1 VPEPSAVPFHV
12 VVVGAGFAG
21 TMTTVGLVDQ
31 WRCPRPLR
39 VTLLERSGRFGP
51 GVAYATT
58 DDQHLLNV
66 GARKMSA
73 LRDQPGQFVAW
84 SGAHDGE
91 FVSRGRYGE
100 YLAHL
105 LADAERR
112 AGPGVVTRRTEEAV
126 AYADGSV
133 HTRGGG
139 HHRADA
145 VVLATGVTAPPR
157 LPGAVDA
164 LAGAPGHVADPWAPG
179 GLEALRR
186 PGCSRV
192 LIVGTGLTMVD
203 VALTLSRGDRGPR
216 MLAVSRHGLL
226 PRAHRDGPCPEIAPV
241 ARPVDGPWTADA
253 LAAHVV
259 AAARGAR
266 DWRAAID
273 SLRPVTHGLWRAL
286 PITEQA
292 RFARDHARLWEVHR
306 HRMATPVAA
315 RVRAL
320 RADGRLGVRAAT
332 VERVEPLPDR
342 RIAAVLDGRRE
353 AFDAVVNATG
363 PDLDVRRGG
372 DPLLTGLLEAGHAA
386 VGPLGLGLRTDRDG
400 ALIRPDGREPAT
412 VYALGALRRGEL
424 WETTAVAEIRCQAAD
439 VAAVI
444 AQRAAADAGIGAG
457 ARGLEAAV

>member
-1 VPEPSAVPFHV
+1 MPDFSAVPFHV

-21 TMTTVGLVDQ
+21 TMTTVGLVDG

-51 GVAYATT
+51 GVAYAST

-66 GARKMSA
+66 TARKMSA
-73 LRDQPGQFVAW
+73 LRDRPGQFVTW
-84 SGAHDGE
+84 SGARDAE
-91 FVSRGRYGE
+91 FVSRGRYGD

-105 LADAERR
+105 LQDAERR

-126 AYADGSV
+126 AYTDGVV

-157 LPGAVDA
+157 LPGAVDE

-179 GLEALRR
+179 ALDELRR
-186 PGCSRV
+186 PGCERV
-192 LIVGTGLTMVD
+192 LVVGTGLTMVD

-216 MLAVSRHGLL
+216 IVAASRHGLV
-226 PRAHRDGPCPEIAPV
+226 PRAHRDRPCPEIAPV
-241 ARPVDGPWTADA
+241 VRPADGPWTADR
-253 LAAHVV
+253 LAALV
-259 AAARGAR
+259 ATAAREAR
-266 DWRAAID
+266 DWRAAVD

-292 RFARDHARLWEVHR
+292 RFARDHARIWEVHR

-315 RVRAL
+315 RIRAL
-320 RADGRLGVRAAT
+320 RADGRLAVRAAS
-332 VERVEPLPDR
+332 VDRVEPLR
-342 RIAAVLDGRRE
+342 NGRIAAVLDGRRE

-372 DPLLTGLLEAGHAA
+372 DPLLTGLLEAGHAS
-386 VGPLGLGLRTDRDG
+386 VGPLGLGLRTDHDG
-400 ALIRPDGREPAT
+400 ALVGGDGRVPGSL
-412 VYALGALRRGEL
+412 YALGALRRGEL

-439 VAAVI
+439 VAELI
-444 AQRAAADAGIGAG
+444 ARRAAGSALGEAQD
-457 ARGLEAAV
+457 GLEAAV

>member
-1 VPEPSAVPFHV
+1 VPVSSAVPFHV

-21 TMTTVGLVDQ
+21 TMTTVGLVDR

-39 VTLLERSGRFGP
+39 VTLLERTGRFGP

-58 DDQHLLNV
+58 DHQHLLNV
-66 GARKMSA
+66 TARRMSA
-73 LRDQPGQFVAW
+73 LRDQPGQFVSW
-84 SGAHDGE
+84 SGAQDAE
-91 FVSRGRYGE
+91 FVPRGRYGA
-100 YLAHL
+100 YLSHL

-126 AYADGSV
+126 AYADGVV

-145 VVLATGVTAPPR
+145 VVLATGVTAPAR
-157 LPGAVDA
+157 LPGAVDE
-164 LAGAPGHVADPWAPG
+164 LAGAPGYVADPWVPG

-186 PGCSRV
+186 PGCDRV
-192 LIVGTGLTMVD
+192 LVVGTGLTMVD
-203 VALTLSRGDRGPR
+203 IALTLTRGERGPR
-216 MLAVSRHGLL
+216 LLAASRHGLL
-226 PRAHRDGPCPEIAPV
+226 PRAHRDRPCAEIAPV

-253 LAAHVV
+253 LAARV
-259 AAARGAR
+259 AQAARESR
-266 DWRAAID
+266 DWRAAVD

-320 RADGRLGVRAAT
+320 RAEGRLAIRSAT
-332 VERVEPLPDR
+332 VERVEPLRDG
-342 RIAAVLDGRRE
+342 RIAAVLDGGRE
-353 AFDAVVNATG
+353 TFDAVVNATG

-372 DPLLTGLLEAGHAA
+372 DPLLTGLLEAGHAV
-386 VGPLGLGLRTDRDG
+386 VGPLGLGLRADPDG
-400 ALIRPDGREPAT
+400 ALRSADGRVPGT
-412 VYALGALRRGEL
+412 LYALGALRRGEL

-439 VAAVI
+439 VAEVI
-444 AQRAAADAGIGAG
+444 ARRAEQDAVGV
-457 ARGLEAAV
+457 RGLEAAV